1 MSLKLLR
8 AQLNEDPAYA
18 ALKEMTETTKR
29 SINTE
34 RVIAEAT
41 TLHLGRTS
49 KDLYKVALQ
58 PTPLSK
64 AIADDLSAR
73 SRITTM
79 KASIM
84 REAAILERAVSK
96 MKKHIMAR
104 YATELKLW
112 STQADRAAVVDR
124 LLAPAKDIVEDLTSC
139 MEVLDTFTK
148 DIDQA
153 NFSMGRSVDILKL
166 MIERRDQVV

>member
-8 AQLNEDPAYA
+8 AKLNEDPAFA
-18 ALKEMTETTKR
+18 ALQEMTATAKR
-29 SINTE
+29 SINSE

-41 TLHLGRTS
+41 TLHTGRTS

-58 PTPLSK
+58 PTPMYK

-79 KASIM
+79 KVSIM

-96 MKKHIMAR
+96 MKKHITAK
-104 YATELKLW
+104 YPEELKSW
-112 STQADRAAVVDR
+112 STQAQRVAVIDR
-124 LLAPAKDIVEDLTSC
+124 LLAPAKDIVDDLTSC
-139 MEVLDTFTK
+139 MDILDTLTK

-166 MIERRDQVV
+166 LIERKDQVV

>member
-8 AQLNEDPAYA
+8 AKLSEDPAFV
-18 ALKEMTETTKR
+18 ALQEMTATSKR

-41 TLHLGRTS
+41 ALHTGRTS

-58 PTPLSK
+58 PTPIYK

-73 SRITTM
+73 SRIVTM
-79 KASIM
+79 KISIM

-104 YATELKLW
+104 YAADLKVW
-112 STQADRAAVVDR
+112 STQADRAAVIDR
-124 LLAPAKDIVEDLTSC
+124 LLAPAKDIVEDFTSC
-139 MEVLDTFTK
+139 IDVLDTITK

-153 NFSMGRSVDILKL
+153 NFSMGRSTDILKL
-166 MIERRDQVV
+166 LIERKDQVV